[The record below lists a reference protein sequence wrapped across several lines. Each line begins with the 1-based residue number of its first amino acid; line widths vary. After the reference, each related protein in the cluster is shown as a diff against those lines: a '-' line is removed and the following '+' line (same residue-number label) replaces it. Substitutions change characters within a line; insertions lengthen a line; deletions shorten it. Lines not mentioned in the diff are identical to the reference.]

1 MNHNRVEISVGL
13 IRINSSFVCLKRNKN
28 PYMDAIEFPGGK
40 KQDLETNSECLIREL
55 KEELNIDIDKFKFI
69 STIKHSYE
77 DTIITIYI
85 YYVSRFTGS
94 IESNENRDIVFFDYK
109 STHKILPTHN
119 RILNTLKIPR
129 VLKILSSES
138 IIDTN
143 MEKINLYSHIRLR
156 DVSYKDYKNGIQS
169 ILIKNNYAGQ
179 LIVDYPHNI
188 NWNDTF
194 HGIHYKSKYIE
205 EYIPE
210 KKSHSYIYSASCHN
224 HREVNLS
231 NTKLFDFIL
240 ISPVLSSYY
249 GTTPLGWTS
258 FSDLS
263 HGSFMPT
270 LALGGVCSLG
280 NDLSESIN
288 NNGFGLAGI
297 KLI

>member
-1 MNHNRVEISVGL
+1 MNHKSIEISVGL
-13 IRINSSFVCLKRNKN
+13 IRINSSFVCLKREKP
-28 PYMDAIEFPGGK
+28 PYIDAIEFPGGK
-40 KQDLETNSECLIREL
+40 KKEFETNSDCLIREL

-69 STIKHSYE
+69 STIKHSYKG
-77 DTIITIYI
+77 TIITIHI

-94 IESNENRDIVFFDYK
+94 IKSNENRDIVFFDYK

-129 VLKILSSES
+129 LLKIISSES
-138 IIDTN
+138 IIGDN
-143 MEKINLYSHIRLR
+143 LQNINLYSHVRLR
-156 DVSYKDYKNGIQS
+156 DISYKDYKNRIQS
-169 ILIKNNYAGQ
+169 VLVKNNYTGQ
-179 LIVDYPHNI
+179 LIVDYPYNI
-188 NWNDTF
+188 NWYDTF

-205 EYIPE
+205 KFFPE
-210 KKSHSYIYSASCHN
+210 KNSHRYIYSASCHN
-224 HREVNLS
+224 RREINAS

-249 GTTPLGWTS
+249 GTSPLGWTS

-263 HGSFMPT
+263 HESFMPT

-280 NDLSESIN
+280 NDLSVSIN